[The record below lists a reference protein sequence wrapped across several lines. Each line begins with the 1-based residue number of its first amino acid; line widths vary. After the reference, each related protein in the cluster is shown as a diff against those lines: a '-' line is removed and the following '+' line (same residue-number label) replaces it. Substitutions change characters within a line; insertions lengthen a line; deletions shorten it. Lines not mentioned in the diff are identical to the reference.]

1 MQEMDNRKK
10 WLKYAVCWEM
20 KEENRHETHGGGAK
34 KVKKFKKPV
43 DN

>member
-1 MQEMDNRKK
+1 MRFVEK
-10 WLKYAVCWEM
+10 M
-20 KEENRHETHGGGAK
+20 KEENCHGTHGGGAK